1 LSKNGRDTNKERE
14 GITIQKILKERFFIF
29 SMFFVSMYSQIID
42 NTEISGIDAT
52 NPPINELFLLISD
65 TKTITKE
72 EISSFIIVYIN

>member
-1 LSKNGRDTNKERE
+1 
-14 GITIQKILKERFFIF
+14 
-29 SMFFVSMYSQIID
+29 MFFVSMYSQIID